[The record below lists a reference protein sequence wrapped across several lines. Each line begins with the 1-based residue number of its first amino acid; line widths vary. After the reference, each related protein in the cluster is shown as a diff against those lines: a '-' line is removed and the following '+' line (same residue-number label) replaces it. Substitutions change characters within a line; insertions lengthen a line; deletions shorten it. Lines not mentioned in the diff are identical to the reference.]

1 VRGWLRVQPYAADA
15 PTLLEA
21 RLWIVEAPDAGSPSA
36 QAEPPTVLTIL
47 QARRHADSVIAQA
60 QGFGDRDAA
69 ERLRGRRVSVSRA
82 AFPRTV
88 DDEYY
93 WVDLIGLD
101 VVNRQGTRL
110 GCVGGLIDTGAHAV
124 LRVQP
129 PDAAEERL
137 IPFVAAYVDE
147 VDLGART
154 IRVDWGLDY

>member
-1 VRGWLRVQPYAADA
+1 ML
-15 PTLLEA
+15 
-21 RLWIVEAPDAGSPSA
+21 
-36 QAEPPTVLTIL
+36 LTII
-47 QARRHADSVIAQA
+47 QARRHADTVVAQA
-60 QGFGDRDAA
+60 QGLGDRAAA

-93 WVDLIGLD
+93 WVDLIGLQ
-101 VVNRQGTRL
+101 VVNRDGALL
-110 GCVGGLIDTGAHAV
+110 GCVEGLVDTGAHAV

-129 PDAAEERL
+129 PGSAGERL
-137 IPFVAAYVDE
+137 IPFVSAYVDE